1 MNIAAILSHLFA
13 AVAHAVNACART
25 RAMLAAAIARF
36 SSMVQ
41 A

>member
-13 AVAHAVNACART
+13 AVANAVNACART
-25 RAMLAAAIARF
+25 RAMLAAAIERF
-36 SSMVQ
+36 TAMVR